1 MPLRGSQ
8 GGRDRLILTQGL
20 LCAAAGLSERETQVL
35 SMATFQQEGPGHKA
49 FL

>member
-8 GGRDRLILTQGL
+8 SERDRLILTEGL
-20 LCAAAGLSERETQVL
+20 LCATAGLSERETQVP
-35 SMATFQQEGPGHKA
+35 SMATFQQEGPSHKA